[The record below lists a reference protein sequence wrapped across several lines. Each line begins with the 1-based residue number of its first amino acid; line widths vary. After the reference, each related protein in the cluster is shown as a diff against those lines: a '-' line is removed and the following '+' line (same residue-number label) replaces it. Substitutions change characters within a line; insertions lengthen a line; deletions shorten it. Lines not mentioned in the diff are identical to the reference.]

1 VNLLNPTPR
10 DIQIGAIL
18 DQCAGVNATKS
29 IAKRR
34 VEMISGNIN
43 SYARIFNGPAQL
55 DNIKTYNQLAASMAI
70 VCRERD
76 EKSKAANEKKKR
88 DDEEKVAKRAEKE
101 KKALEEKQRL
111 GPVCKEHVEKG
122 LSHVLNLKVDE
133 RKDILRIHF
142 GLASFLIDGVEVPI
156 YKLNKAGS
164 EAALRSLIELNE
176 LLN

>member
-1 VNLLNPTPR
+1 
-10 DIQIGAIL
+10 
-18 DQCAGVNATKS
+18 
-29 IAKRR
+29 
-34 VEMISGNIN
+34 
-43 SYARIFNGPAQL
+43 
-55 DNIKTYNQLAASMAI
+55 MAI
-70 VCRERD
+70 VHQERD

-142 GLASFLIDGVEVPI
+142 GFGLASFLIDGVEVPI

-176 LLN
+176 LNTSDCLIESNELNTSDSIEEDLMPLLPVLDNIAESGV